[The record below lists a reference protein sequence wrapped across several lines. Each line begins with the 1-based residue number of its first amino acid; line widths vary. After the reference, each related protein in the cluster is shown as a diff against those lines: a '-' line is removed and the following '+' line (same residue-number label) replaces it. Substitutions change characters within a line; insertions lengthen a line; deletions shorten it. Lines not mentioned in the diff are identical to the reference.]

1 MSKRP
6 GNLKVKSGVDSLSV
20 TTEGPDATYV
30 SVNGG
35 LIVLTRADSVEAIGK
50 HFLALAAW
58 MRSANA
64 AAAAIQD
71 VQAMLDRFRDIA
83 RRQG

>member
-6 GNLKVKSGVDSLSV
+6 GNLKVKSGVDALSV
-20 TTEGPDATYV
+20 TTEGPDAAYV

-35 LIVLTRADSVEAIGK
+35 LIVLERADTVEAVGK

-58 MRSANA
+58 MRSANSA
-64 AAAAIQD
+64 ADAIQG
-71 VQAMLDRFRDIA
+71 VQNVLDQLREMA
-83 RRQG
+83 RRA